1 MTMTRAILTYRN
13 TPDRG
18 TGLSPAYML
27 LGRNLKD
34 FSPTRPPI
42 NTADELLSTWKEVVN
57 YRELDLAKR
66 SAKAEKVWSEHTKD
80 HAPLEA
86 GDHVMVQN
94 QSGNQPLC

>member
-42 NTADELLSTWKEVVN
+42 NTADELLSTWKEVAN
-57 YRELDLAKR
+57 YRELALAKR
-66 SAKAEKVWSEHTKD
+66 SVKAEKV
-80 HAPLEA
+80 
-86 GDHVMVQN
+86 
-94 QSGNQPLC
+94 